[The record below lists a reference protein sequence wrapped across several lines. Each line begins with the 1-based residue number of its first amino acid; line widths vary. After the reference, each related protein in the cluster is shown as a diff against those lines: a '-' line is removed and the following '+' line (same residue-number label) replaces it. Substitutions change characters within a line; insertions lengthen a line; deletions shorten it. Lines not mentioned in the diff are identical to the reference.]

1 MKVLEYLQQIR
12 EALPMSSERP
22 CTYTSNSELRRW
34 IKQGVILFNTER
46 VEFDEEVDFPVFS
59 LVVFPNSIK
68 RKTTL
73 I

>member
-1 MKVLEYLQQIR
+1 MNILTYLQQIR

-59 LVVFPNSIK
+59 LVVFPNSK
-68 RKTTL
+68 RKTT
-73 I
+73 II